1 MSTSAGGGK
10 VVRSDQLTLL
20 TRNVDS
26 VGFSSISDIDFLV
39 SVCAV
44 CVVAESEAQAEAG
57 TIEGS
62 VLMCMC
68 SISM

>member
-26 VGFSSISDIDFLV
+26 VEFSVVSDIELLV
-39 SVCAV
+39 PVCAD
-44 CVVAESEAQAEAG
+44 CVVAESEAEAWE
-57 TIEGS
+57 IEGS

-68 SISM
+68 SMSM

>member
-26 VGFSSISDIDFLV
+26 VVSDIEFLV
-39 SVCAV
+39 PVCAV
-44 CVVAESEAQAEAG
+44 SVVAESEAEAG
-57 TIEGS
+57 VVEGS
-62 VLMCMC
+62 VLICMC
-68 SISM
+68 SMSM